1 MGYYVDVI
9 IPINIKNLLTYE
21 LGDEWREVCQIGS
34 RVAVPLGKNKLHT
47 AVVVNIHNNQPLHY
61 EAKPIKD
68 VLDPY
73 PVINIH
79 QLKLFKWVKTYYL
92 CEYGEILRA
101 CLPNALLIQSE
112 TLIQLSDDYKDN
124 KEKLSDDEY
133 LIIEAIEQQN
143 QIKLSDVQKILNKM
157 SVLKVIDGLV
167 DKNLIFTDSKIKHQY
182 KPKLKTYI
190 RIAEKYNQS
199 KHLKNV
205 LEELENDRAYKQKEL
220 VLNYFKINAQ
230 SKKPL
235 AKKTL
240 LEDSKTSSS
249 VLKSLVKKGI
259 IEEYY
264 IQQDRVKTEQ
274 KNEASVLQLS
284 EHQKQALEDIK
295 LHFKQNDTVL
305 LKGVTSSGKTQI
317 YLKLIEEKLKA
328 NEQILYL
335 LPEIA
340 LTTQLIKRVQEQ
352 FGEQVLVYH
361 SKYSNNER
369 VEIYKKILS
378 SQEGQIII
386 GTRSSIFLPFQHL
399 SLIIVDES
407 HENSY
412 KQFDPSPRYHA
423 RDTALVLGQLHKAH
437 TLLGS
442 ATPSLE
448 SFYNVK
454 TGKFKLVELT
464 QRYGGVKPPE
474 IKTIDLKDKYKRKKM
489 TGHFSDDL
497 IEQVNATLNRGKQII
512 IFQNRRGFSPVIEC
526 MTCGHSPQCP
536 HCDVSL
542 TLHKFNNTLRCHYC
556 GYKMALQKSCLS
568 CGSKTLDT
576 QGFGTE
582 QIEQEAEKLFPKAN
596 IKRMDLDTTRGKYDF
611 EKLIAGFENL
621 EIDILIG
628 TQMLTKGLD
637 FRHVDLVA
645 VMHADGLFHF
655 PNFRAF
661 EKSYQLLTQVAGR
674 AGRTKAQGQVFI
686 QTFTPQH
693 RVIQNVI
700 DENYKALYKA
710 EMQQRSEFNYPPYYK
725 IIKLIFKSK
734 DYNRLNEGA
743 DWMGVYLKQIFKS
756 NILGPEFP
764 GIARIRNQYIKH
776 IIIKIPPKH
785 SLAKTKSHLLN
796 GIDKFESISKFRSL
810 RLNVD
815 VDSYV

>member
-1 MGYYVDVI
+1 MSYYVDVI
-9 IPINIKNLLTYE
+9 LPLNIKNLLTYA
-21 LGDEWREVCQIGS
+21 LGDDQLPLCQIGS

-47 AVVVNIHNNQPLHY
+47 AVIVNIHKNQPLHY
-61 EAKPIKD
+61 EAKPVKD

-112 TLIQLSDDYKDN
+112 TLIQLSEHYKDK
-124 KEKLSDDEY
+124 KEELTDEEY
-133 LIIEAIEQQN
+133 LVIEAIEQQT
-143 QIKLSDVQKILNKM
+143 QIKLSDVQKILNKL

-167 DKNLIFTDSKIKHQY
+167 DKNLIYTDSKVKHQY
-182 KPKLKTYI
+182 KPKLKSYV
-190 RIAEKYNQS
+190 RIAEKYEQS
-199 KHLKNV
+199 ESLKGI
-205 LEELENDRAYKQKEL
+205 LEELDNDRAYKQKEL
-220 VLNYFKINAQ
+220 VLNYYKLNAR

-235 AKKTL
+235 SKKEL
-240 LEDSKTSSS
+240 LDQSKTSSS
-249 VLKSLVKKGI
+249 VLKSLIDKGI
-259 IEEYY
+259 IEEYF
-264 IQQDRVKTEQ
+264 IQEDRLKTEQ
-274 KNEASVLQLS
+274 SSQNAILELS
-284 EHQKQALEDIK
+284 EYQQEALKQVQY
-295 LHFKQNDTVL
+295 HFKHDDIVL

-317 YLKLIEEKLKA
+317 YLKLIEEELKKKM
-328 NEQILYL
+328 QILYL

-352 FGEQVLVYH
+352 FGERVVVYH

-369 VEIYKKILS
+369 VEIYKKVLS
-378 SQEGQIII
+378 SQQGQVII
-386 GTRSSIFLPFQHL
+386 GTRSAIFLPFQRL
-399 SLIIVDES
+399 SLVIVDES

-423 RDTALVLGQLHKAH
+423 RDTALLLAQLHKAQ

-448 SFYNVK
+448 SYYNVEI
-454 TGKFKLVELT
+454 GKFKLVELS

-474 IKTIDLKDKYKRKKM
+474 IKTVDLKDKYKRKKM
-489 TGHFSDDL
+489 VGHFSDAL
-497 IEQVNATLNRGKQII
+497 IEQIKITLERGKQVI

-542 TLHKFNNTLRCHYC
+542 TLHKFNNSLRCHYC
-556 GYKMALQKSCLS
+556 GYKMAVQKSCLS

-582 QIEQEAEKLFPKAN
+582 QIELEAEKLFPKAK

-611 EKLIAGFENL
+611 EKLIASFENL

-645 VMHADGLFHF
+645 VMHADALFHF

-661 EKSYQLLTQVAGR
+661 EKSYQLLTQVSGR
-674 AGRTKAQGQVFI
+674 AGRTKEQGQVMI
-686 QTFTPQH
+686 QTFQPQH

-700 DENYKALYKA
+700 HEDYKALYDA
-710 EMQQRSEFNYPPYYK
+710 EMQQRKEFSYPPYYK

-756 NILGPEFP
+756 YVLGPEFP

-776 IIIKIPPKH
+776 IIIKIPPKQ

-796 GIDKFESISKFRSL
+796 GIDKFESISKFRSV